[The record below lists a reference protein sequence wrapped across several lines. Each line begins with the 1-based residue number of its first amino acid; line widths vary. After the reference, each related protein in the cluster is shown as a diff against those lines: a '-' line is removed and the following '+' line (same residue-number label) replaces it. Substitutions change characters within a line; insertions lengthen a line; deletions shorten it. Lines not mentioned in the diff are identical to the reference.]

1 MEVGIHQG
9 PALSPV
15 LCIMVMD
22 VLTDVTDGSL
32 MELLYANDLVLCGES
47 LSEVMDKYG
56 RWKNAVERK
65 GLRVNLDKTKGIQL
79 LFGKKGSVS
88 KVDPCGACGGRVGC
102 NTIKYTKCQRWL
114 HRRCSDVPRQVSLL
128 SCWDVFVCRT
138 CLGRNC
144 TVEEN

>member
-1 MEVGIHQG
+1 MEAGVHQG

-56 RWKNAVERK
+56 RCKNAVERK

-79 LFGKKGSVS
+79 LFGKKGSVL
-88 KVDPCGACGGRVGC
+88 KMDPCGACGGRVG
-102 NTIKYTKCQRWL
+102 
-114 HRRCSDVPRQVSLL
+114 
-128 SCWDVFVCRT
+128 
-138 CLGRNC
+138 
-144 TVEEN
+144 